1 MDITEF
7 NINLDLAK
15 EAAKESGKLL
25 LENKKELNKS
35 LKSNNKDT
43 KLIADLKAE
52 NLIEEIIV
60 KKSNYPILA
69 E

>member
-1 MDITEF
+1 MDIAEF

-15 EAAKESGKLL
+15 EAAEKSGKLL
-25 LENKKELNKS
+25 LENKKDFNKS

-52 NLIEEIIV
+52 NLIKEIIFL
-60 KKSNYPILA
+60 Y
-69 E
+69 